1 METPQQYYLGHGPM
15 TAQGA
20 RFPELSA
27 LPTDLGPL
35 CDAIQGV
42 LIHSDITAWLYDV
55 HLPEGRL
62 SEKHIRPLAQTLTR
76 IRELVPQP
84 LTVRREPKDRAAG
97 VCWHFTQLLCTA
109 LRNQGIP
116 ARARVG
122 FGAYFNPGKFED
134 HWVGE
139 YWNAEEQRWILVD
152 AQLDAV
158 QRKAFKVDFDPRDV
172 PRDRFIIAGD
182 AWQQCRSGRADPG
195 AFGLTP
201 ANLKGL
207 WFIAGN
213 ILRDLAA
220 LNRMELLPWDVW
232 GMMPRPDAELT
243 AEQMELLDKLAA
255 LTTAG
260 DEAFPELRRLYE
272 SDERLRVPNTVFNAL
287 RNAPETIA
295 V

>member
-15 TAQGA
+15 TARGA
-20 RFPELSA
+20 RFAELSE
-27 LPTDLGPL
+27 LPTDLGQL

-42 LIHSDITAWLYDV
+42 LIHSDMTGGFYDV
-55 HLPEGRL
+55 KLPEVRL
-62 SEKHIRPLAQTLTR
+62 NEKHIRPLAQALTR
-76 IRELVPQP
+76 IRELVPAP
-84 LTVRREPKDRAAG
+84 LTVRREPKDRMAG
-97 VCWHFTQLLCTA
+97 VCRHFTELLCTA
-109 LRNQGIP
+109 LRNQGIA

-122 FGAYFNPGKFED
+122 FGSYFNPGKFED

-139 YWNAEEQRWILVD
+139 YWNTAERRWILVD

-195 AFGLTP
+195 AFGLSP
-201 ANLKGL
+201 IKLNGL

-232 GMMPRPDAELT
+232 GMMPRTDADLT
-243 AEQMELLDKLAA
+243 PEKIALLDKVAA
-255 LTTAG
+255 LTMAG
-260 DEAFPELRRLYE
+260 DEALPELRRLYE
-272 SDERLRVPNTVFNAL
+272 SDDRLRVPTTVFNAL

>member
-15 TAQGA
+15 TAKGA
-20 RFPELSA
+20 RSAELGA
-27 LPTDLGPL
+27 LPSDLGQL

-42 LIHSDITAWLYDV
+42 LVHSDMTAWLYDV
-55 HLPEGRL
+55 KLPEMRL
-62 SEKHIRPLAQTLTR
+62 NEKHIRPLAQMLTQM
-76 IRELVPQP
+76 RELAPKP
-84 LTVRREPKDRAAG
+84 LTVRREPKDRLAG
-97 VCWHFTQLLCTA
+97 VCRHFTELLCAT

-139 YWNAEEQRWILVD
+139 YWNAAERRWILVD

-158 QRKAFKVDFDPRDV
+158 QRKTFKVDFDLRDV

-182 AWQQCRSGRADPG
+182 AWQRCRSGQANPA
-195 AFGLTP
+195 AFGLSP
-201 ANLKGL
+201 INLNGL

-232 GMMPRPDAELT
+232 GMMPRNDAELVPEKM
-243 AEQMELLDKLAA
+243 ALLDKLAA

-272 SDERLRVPNTVFNAL
+272 SDERLRVPSTVFNAL
-287 RNAPETIA
+287 RNAPEDIA

>member
-1 METPQQYYLGHGPM
+1 MENPQQYYLGHGPM
-15 TAQGA
+15 TANGA
-20 RFPELSA
+20 RSGELSA
-27 LPTDLGPL
+27 LPTDLGQL

-42 LIHSDITAWLYDV
+42 LIHSDMTAWLYDV
-55 HLPEGRL
+55 KLPEMRVN
-62 SEKHIRPLAQTLTR
+62 EKHIRPLARALTQ
-76 IRELVPQP
+76 IRELAPQP
-84 LTVRREPKDRAAG
+84 LNVRREPKDRMAG
-97 VCWHFTQLLCTA
+97 VCWHFTELLCTT

-139 YWNAEEQRWILVD
+139 YWNAAEQRWILVD

-182 AWQQCRSGRADPG
+182 AWQRCRSGRADPT
-195 AFGLTP
+195 AFGLS
-201 ANLKGL
+201 AINLNGL

-232 GMMPRPDAELT
+232 GMMPRNDAEIGPEKM
-243 AEQMELLDKLAA
+243 ALLDKLAA

-260 DEAFPELRRLYE
+260 DEAFSERRRLYE
-272 SDERLRVPNTVFNAL
+272 SDERLRVPSTVFNAL
-287 RNAPETIA
+287 RNAPENIA

>member
-15 TAQGA
+15 TAEGA
-20 RFPELSA
+20 RSTELSA
-27 LPTDLGPL
+27 LPTDLGQL

-42 LIHSDITAWLYDV
+42 LIHSDLTAWLYDLK
-55 HLPEGRL
+55 LPEVRL
-62 SEKHIRPLAQTLTR
+62 NEKHLRPLAQTLNQ
-76 IRELVPQP
+76 IRELVPEP
-84 LTVRREPKDRAAG
+84 LNVARKPKDRIAG
-97 VCWHFTQLLCTA
+97 VCWHFSQLLCTA
-109 LRNQGIP
+109 LRYQGIP
-116 ARARVG
+116 ARPRVG

-139 YWNAEEQRWILVD
+139 YWNAGQKRWILVD

-158 QRKAFKVDFDPRDV
+158 QRKAFKVEFDPRDV
-172 PRDRFIIAGD
+172 TRDRFIIAGD
-182 AWQQCRSGRADPG
+182 AWQQCRSGRADPA

-201 ANLKGL
+201 ANLSGL

-232 GMMPRPDAELT
+232 GMMPRNDSELT
-243 AEQMELLDKLAA
+243 SEKMALLDQLAA

-260 DEAFPELRRLYE
+260 DEAFPEIRRLYE
-272 SDERLRVPNTVFNAL
+272 SDQRLRVPPTVFNAL
-287 RNAPETIA
+287 RNAPENIA

>member
-1 METPQQYYLGHGPM
+1 METAQQYYLGHGPM
-15 TAQGA
+15 TAKGA
-20 RFPELSA
+20 RSAELSG
-27 LPTDLGPL
+27 LPTDLSQL

-42 LIHSDITAWLYDV
+42 LIHSDITGWLYDV
-55 HLPEGRL
+55 KLPEMRL
-62 SEKHIRPLAQTLTR
+62 NEKHIRPLAQALTQ
-76 IRELVPQP
+76 IRELKPQP
-84 LTVRREPKDRAAG
+84 LTVRREPKDRMAG
-97 VCWHFTQLLCTA
+97 VCWHFTELLCTT

-122 FGAYFNPGKFED
+122 FGAYFTPDKFED

-139 YWNAEEQRWILVD
+139 YWNAAEQRWILVD

-158 QRKAFKVDFDPRDV
+158 QRKAFKVDFDPHDV
-172 PRDRFIIAGD
+172 PRNRFIIAGD
-182 AWQQCRSGRADPG
+182 AWQRCRSGRADPS
-195 AFGLTP
+195 AFGLS
-201 ANLKGL
+201 AISLNGL

-232 GMMPRPDAELT
+232 GMMPRDDAEIGPEKM
-243 AEQMELLDKLAA
+243 ALLDKLAA

-260 DEAFPELRRLYE
+260 DEAFSELRRVYE
-272 SDERLRVPNTVFNAL
+272 SDERLRVPSTVFNAL
-287 RNAPETIA
+287 RNAPENIA

>member
-1 METPQQYYLGHGPM
+1 METPQQYYLGHGAM
-15 TAQGA
+15 TAKGA
-20 RFPELSA
+20 RFAELSA
-27 LPTDLGPL
+27 LPTDLAQL

-55 HLPEGRL
+55 KLPEVRL
-62 SEKHIRPLAQTLTR
+62 NEKHIRPLAQMLTR

-84 LTVRREPKDRAAG
+84 LTVRREPKDRMAG
-97 VCWHFTQLLCTA
+97 VCWHFTELLCTT

-139 YWNAEEQRWILVD
+139 YWNAAQRRWNLVD
-152 AQLDAV
+152 AQLDAI
-158 QRKAFKVDFDPRDV
+158 QRNTFKVDFDPRDV

-182 AWQQCRSGRADPG
+182 AWQQCRSGRADPA
-195 AFGLTP
+195 AFGLSP
-201 ANLKGL
+201 INLKGL

-232 GMMPRPDAELT
+232 GMMPRNDAELGPEKM
-243 AEQMELLDKLAA
+243 ALLDKLAA

-272 SDERLRVPNTVFNAL
+272 SDERLRVPTTVFNAL
-287 RNAPETIA
+287 RNAPENI
-295 V
+295 VV

>member
-15 TAQGA
+15 TAKGA
-20 RFPELSA
+20 RFAELGA
-27 LPTDLGPL
+27 LPTDLGQL
-35 CDAIQGV
+35 CDAIEGV
-42 LIHSDITAWLYDV
+42 LIHSDLTAWLYDV
-55 HLPEGRL
+55 KLPEVRL
-62 SEKHIRPLAQTLTR
+62 NEKHIRPLAQTLNQ
-76 IRELVPQP
+76 IRELVPKP

-97 VCWHFTQLLCTA
+97 VCRHFSQLLCTA

-122 FGAYFNPGKFED
+122 FGSYFNPGKFED

-139 YWNAEEQRWILVD
+139 YWNAAERRWILVD

-172 PRDRFIIAGD
+172 PRNRFIIAGD
-182 AWQQCRSGRADPG
+182 AWQQCRSGRADPA
-195 AFGLTP
+195 AFGLSP
-201 ANLKGL
+201 INLKGL

-232 GMMPRPDAELT
+232 GMMPRTDADLT
-243 AEQMELLDKLAA
+243 PEQLALLDKLAA
-255 LTTAG
+255 LTVAG
-260 DEAFPELRRLYE
+260 DEAFPKLRRLYE
-272 SDERLRVPNTVFNAL
+272 SDERLRAPNTVFNAL
-287 RNAPETIA
+287 RNAPENIG

>member
-1 METPQQYYLGHGPM
+1 M
-15 TAQGA
+15 TAKGA
-20 RFPELSA
+20 RFAELSA
-27 LPTDLGPL
+27 LPTDLGQL
-35 CDAIQGV
+35 CDAIEGV
-42 LIHSDITAWLYDV
+42 LIHSDLTAWLYDV
-55 HLPEGRL
+55 KLPEVRL
-62 SEKHIRPLAQTLTR
+62 NEKHIRPLAQTLTR
-76 IRELVPQP
+76 IRELVPKP

-97 VCWHFTQLLCTA
+97 VCRHFSQLLCTA
-109 LRNQGIP
+109 LRSQGIP

-122 FGAYFNPGKFED
+122 FGSYFNPGKFED

-139 YWNAEEQRWILVD
+139 YWNAAEQRWILVD

-172 PRDRFIIAGD
+172 PRNRFIIAGD
-182 AWQQCRSGRADPG
+182 AWQQCRSGRTDPA
-195 AFGLTP
+195 AFGLSP
-201 ANLKGL
+201 INLKGL

-232 GMMPRPDAELT
+232 GMMPRTDADLT
-243 AEQMELLDKLAA
+243 PEQLALLDKLAA
-255 LTTAG
+255 LTVSG

-272 SDERLRVPNTVFNAL
+272 SDERLRAPTTVFNAL
-287 RNAPETIA
+287 RNAPENIG

>member
-15 TAQGA
+15 TAKGA
-20 RFPELSA
+20 RFAELGA
-27 LPTDLGPL
+27 LPTDLGQL

-42 LIHSDITAWLYDV
+42 LIHSDITAWLYDLK
-55 HLPEGRL
+55 LPEVRL
-62 SEKHIRPLAQTLTR
+62 NEKHIRPLAQMLTR

-84 LTVRREPKDRAAG
+84 LTVRREPKDRMAG
-97 VCWHFTQLLCTA
+97 VCWHFTELLCTT

-139 YWNAEEQRWILVD
+139 YWNAAQKRWILVD

-158 QRKAFKVDFDPRDV
+158 QRKAFNVDFDPRDV

-182 AWQQCRSGRADPG
+182 AWQQCRSGRADPT

-201 ANLKGL
+201 INLNGL

-213 ILRDLAA
+213 MMRDLAA

-232 GMMPRPDAELT
+232 GMMPRNDAELVPEKM
-243 AEQMELLDKLAA
+243 ALLDKLAA

-272 SDERLRVPNTVFNAL
+272 SDERLRVPSTVFNAL

>member
-1 METPQQYYLGHGPM
+1 METPQQYYLGQGAM
-15 TAQGA
+15 TAKGA
-20 RFPELSA
+20 RFAELGA
-27 LPTDLGPL
+27 LPTDLGQL

-42 LIHSDITAWLYDV
+42 LIHGDLAAWLYDV
-55 HLPEGRL
+55 KLTEVRL
-62 SEKHIRPLAQTLTR
+62 TEKHIRPLAQALTQ

-84 LTVRREPKDRAAG
+84 LTVRRQPKDRMAG
-97 VCWHFTQLLCTA
+97 VCRHFTQVLCTT
-109 LRNQGIP
+109 LRIQGVP

-139 YWNAEEQRWILVD
+139 YWNAAERRWILVD

-158 QRKAFKVDFDPRDV
+158 QRNTFKVDFDPRDV

-182 AWQQCRSGRADPG
+182 AWQQCRSGRADPA
-195 AFGLTP
+195 AFGLSP
-201 ANLKGL
+201 INLKGL

-232 GMMPRPDAELT
+232 GMMPGNDAELT
-243 AEQMELLDKLAA
+243 PERMALLDQLAA
-255 LTTAG
+255 LTMAG
-260 DEAFPELRRLYE
+260 DEAFPETRRLYE
-272 SDERLRVPNTVFNAL
+272 SDERLRVPTTVFNAL
-287 RNAPETIA
+287 RNASENIA

>member
-15 TAQGA
+15 TAKGA
-20 RFPELSA
+20 RFAELSV
-27 LPTDLGPL
+27 LPTDLGQL
-35 CDAIQGV
+35 CDAIEGV
-42 LIHSDITAWLYDV
+42 LIHSDLTAWLYDV
-55 HLPEGRL
+55 KLPEVRL
-62 SEKHIRPLAQTLTR
+62 NEKHIRPLAQTLTQ
-76 IRELVPQP
+76 IRELGTEP
-84 LTVRREPKDRAAG
+84 LTVRREPKDRVTG
-97 VCWHFTQLLCTA
+97 VCRHFTQLLCTA

-122 FGAYFNPGKFED
+122 FGSYFNPGKFED

-139 YWNAEEQRWILVD
+139 YWNAAKQRWILVD

-158 QRKAFKVDFDPRDV
+158 QRKAFKIDFDPRDV

-182 AWQQCRSGRADPG
+182 AWQQCRSGRADPT
-195 AFGLTP
+195 AFGLSP
-201 ANLKGL
+201 INLKGL

-232 GMMPRPDAELT
+232 GMMPRTDADIT
-243 AEQMELLDKLAA
+243 PEQLALLDKLAA
-255 LTTAG
+255 LTVSG

-272 SDERLRVPNTVFNAL
+272 SDERLRVPTTVFNAL
-287 RNAPETIA
+287 RNAPENIG

>member
-15 TAQGA
+15 TEKGA
-20 RFPELSA
+20 RFAELSA
-27 LPTDLGPL
+27 LPTDLGQL

-42 LIHSDITAWLYDV
+42 LIHSDATGFFYDV
-55 HLPEGRL
+55 KLPEVRL
-62 SEKHIRPLAQTLTR
+62 NEKHIRPLAQTLTR
-76 IRELVPQP
+76 IRELVPAP
-84 LTVRREPKDRAAG
+84 LTVQREPKDRCAC
-97 VCWHFTQLLCTA
+97 VCRHFTVLLCAT
-109 LRNQGIP
+109 LRNQGIA

-122 FGAYFNPGKFED
+122 FGSYFNPGKFED

-139 YWNAEEQRWILVD
+139 YWNPAEQRWILVD

-182 AWQQCRSGRADPG
+182 AWQQCRSGRADPD
-195 AFGLTP
+195 AFGLSP
-201 ANLKGL
+201 IKLGGL

-232 GMMPRPDAELT
+232 GMMPRTDAELT
-243 AEQMELLDKLAA
+243 PEKIALLDKLAA
-255 LTTAG
+255 LTLAG
-260 DEAFPELRRLYE
+260 DGAFPELRRLYE
-272 SDERLRVPNTVFNAL
+272 ADERLRVPATVFNAL
-287 RNAPETIA
+287 RNVPENIA

>member
-15 TAQGA
+15 TAKGA
-20 RFPELSA
+20 RFAELSA
-27 LPTDLGPL
+27 LPTDLGQL
-35 CDAIQGV
+35 CDAIEGV
-42 LIHSDITAWLYDV
+42 LIHSDLTAWLYDV
-55 HLPEGRL
+55 KLPEVRL
-62 SEKHIRPLAQTLTR
+62 NEKHIRPLAQTLTQ
-76 IRELVPQP
+76 IRELVPKP

-97 VCWHFTQLLCTA
+97 VCRHFTQLLCTA

-139 YWNAEEQRWILVD
+139 YWNAAEQRWILVD

-172 PRDRFIIAGD
+172 PRNRFIIAGD
-182 AWQQCRSGRADPG
+182 AWQQCRSGRADPT
-195 AFGLTP
+195 AFGLSP
-201 ANLKGL
+201 INLKGL

-232 GMMPRPDAELT
+232 GMMPRTDADLT
-243 AEQMELLDKLAA
+243 PEQLALLDKLAA
-255 LTTAG
+255 LTMAS
-260 DEAFPELRRLYE
+260 DEALPELRRLYE
-272 SDERLRVPNTVFNAL
+272 SDERLRVPTTVFNAL
-287 RNAPETIA
+287 RNAPENIG

>member
-15 TAQGA
+15 TAKGA
-20 RFPELSA
+20 RFAELSA
-27 LPTDLGPL
+27 LPTDLGQL

-42 LIHSDITAWLYDV
+42 LVHSDMTAWLYDV
-55 HLPEGRL
+55 KLPEMRL
-62 SEKHIRPLAQTLTR
+62 NEKHIRPLAEALTQ
-76 IRELVPQP
+76 IRELKPQP
-84 LTVRREPKDRAAG
+84 LTVRRAPKDRLAG
-97 VCWHFTQLLCTA
+97 VCWHFSELLCTT
-109 LRNQGIP
+109 LRTQGIP

-139 YWNAEEQRWILVD
+139 YWNATERRWILVD

-158 QRKAFKVDFDPRDV
+158 QRKTFKVDFDPRDV

-195 AFGLTP
+195 AFGLSP
-201 ANLKGL
+201 INLSGL

-232 GMMPRPDAELT
+232 GMMPRNDADLT
-243 AEQMELLDKLAA
+243 AEKLALLDTLAA

-272 SDERLRVPNTVFNAL
+272 SDERLKVPTTVFNAL
-287 RNAPETIA
+287 RNAPENIA

>member
-1 METPQQYYLGHGPM
+1 MENPQQYYLGHGPM
-15 TAQGA
+15 TAEGA
-20 RFPELSA
+20 RSAELSA
-27 LPTDLGPL
+27 LPTDLGQL

-42 LIHSDITAWLYDV
+42 LIHSDITGWLYDV
-55 HLPEGRL
+55 KLPEMRVN
-62 SEKHIRPLAQTLTR
+62 EKHIRPLAQALTQ
-76 IRELVPQP
+76 IRELKPQP
-84 LTVRREPKDRAAG
+84 LTLRREPKDRMAG
-97 VCWHFTQLLCTA
+97 VCWHFTELLCTT
-109 LRNQGIP
+109 LRTQGIP

-122 FGAYFNPGKFED
+122 FGAYFTPGKFED

-139 YWNAEEQRWILVD
+139 YWNAAEQRWILVD

-158 QRKAFKVDFDPRDV
+158 QRKAFKVNFDPRDV

-182 AWQQCRSGRADPG
+182 AWQRCRSGQADPT
-195 AFGLTP
+195 AFGLS
-201 ANLKGL
+201 AINLNGL

-213 ILRDLAA
+213 VLRDLAA

-232 GMMPRPDAELT
+232 GMMPRNDAELGPEKM
-243 AEQMELLDKLAA
+243 ALLDKLAA

-272 SDERLRVPNTVFNAL
+272 SDERLRVPSTVFNAL
-287 RNAPETIA
+287 RNAPENIA

>member
-15 TAQGA
+15 TAKGA
-20 RFPELSA
+20 RFAELSA
-27 LPTDLGPL
+27 LPTDLGQL

-42 LIHSDITAWLYDV
+42 LIHSDMTAFLYDV
-55 HLPEGRL
+55 KLPEMRVN
-62 SEKHIRPLAQTLTR
+62 EKHIRPLAQALTQM
-76 IRELVPQP
+76 RELKPKP
-84 LTVRREPKDRAAG
+84 LTVRREPKDRLAG
-97 VCWHFTQLLCTA
+97 VCWHFTQLLCTT

-139 YWNAEEQRWILVD
+139 YWNAAEQRWVLVD

-182 AWQQCRSGRADPG
+182 AWQRCRSGRADPT
-195 AFGLTP
+195 AFGLSP
-201 ANLKGL
+201 INLNGL

-220 LNRMELLPWDVW
+220 LNRVELLPWDVW
-232 GMMPRPDAELT
+232 GMMPRNDAEL
-243 AEQMELLDKLAA
+243 APEKMALLDRLAA

-260 DEAFPELRRLYE
+260 DEAFPEVRRLYE
-272 SDERLRVPNTVFNAL
+272 SDERLRAPSTVFNAL
-287 RNAPETIA
+287 RNAPENIA

>member
-1 METPQQYYLGHGPM
+1 METPQKYYLGHGAM
-15 TAQGA
+15 TAKGA
-20 RFPELSA
+20 RFAELGA
-27 LPTDLGPL
+27 LPTDLGQL

-42 LIHSDITAWLYDV
+42 LVHGDLTAWLYDV
-55 HLPEGRL
+55 KLPEARL
-62 SEKHIRPLAQTLTR
+62 DEKHIRPLAQALTR

-84 LTVRREPKDRAAG
+84 LTVRRPPKDRLAC
-97 VCWHFTQLLCTA
+97 VCRHFAQLLCTT
-109 LRNQGIP
+109 LRTQGIP

-122 FGAYFNPGKFED
+122 FGAVFNPGKFED

-139 YWNAEEQRWILVD
+139 YWNAAERRWILVD

-158 QRKAFKVDFDPRDV
+158 QRNTFKVDFDPRDV

-182 AWQQCRSGRADPG
+182 AWQQCRSGRADPA
-195 AFGLTP
+195 AFGLSP
-201 ANLKGL
+201 INLKGL

-232 GMMPRPDAELT
+232 GMMPRDDAELT
-243 AEQMELLDKLAA
+243 PEKMELLDQLAA
-255 LTTAG
+255 LTMAG
-260 DEAFPELRRLYE
+260 DEALSEIRRLYE
-272 SDERLRVPNTVFNAL
+272 SDERLRVPTTVFNAL
-287 RNAPETIA
+287 RNAPENIA

>member
-20 RFPELSA
+20 RFADLSA
-27 LPTDLGPL
+27 MPSDLGKL
-35 CDAIQGV
+35 CDTIQGV

-55 HLPEGRL
+55 KLPEARL
-62 SEKHIRPLAQTLTR
+62 NEKHIRPLAQTLTQ
-76 IRELVPQP
+76 IRELMAAP
-84 LTVRREPKDRAAG
+84 LTVRRQPKDRMAG
-97 VCWHFTQLLCTA
+97 VCWHFTLVLCAT

-116 ARARVG
+116 ARPRVG

-139 YWNAEEQRWILVD
+139 YWHAAQQRWILVD

-158 QRKAFKVDFDPRDV
+158 QRNAFKVDFDPRDV

-182 AWQQCRSGRADPG
+182 AWQRCRSGRADPA
-195 AFGLTP
+195 AFGLSP
-201 ANLKGL
+201 INLNGL

-232 GMMPRPDAELT
+232 GMMPRTDAELT
-243 AEQMELLDKLAA
+243 AEKMALLDQLAA
-255 LTTAG
+255 LTMAG
-260 DEAFPELRRLYE
+260 DEAFQELRRLYDT
-272 SDERLRVPNTVFNAL
+272 DERLRVPPTVFNAL
-287 RNAPETIA
+287 RNAPEDIA